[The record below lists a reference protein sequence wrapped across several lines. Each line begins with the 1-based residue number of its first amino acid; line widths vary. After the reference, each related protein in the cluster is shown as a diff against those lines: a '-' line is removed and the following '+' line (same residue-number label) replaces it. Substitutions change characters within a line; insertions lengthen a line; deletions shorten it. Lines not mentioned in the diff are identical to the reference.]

1 MQNYVRLDKQGTPT
15 DRPTDHRT
23 FALLDLT
30 APKVAAGKNVFLDL
44 ALGNQNWIHS
54 LQFAS
59 VSPTHS
65 WKWGTNSQ

>member
-30 APKVAAGKNVFLDL
+30 APKIAAGKNEKDT
-44 ALGNQNWIHS
+44 W
-54 LQFAS
+54 
-59 VSPTHS
+59 
-65 WKWGTNSQ
+65 SQPCNL

>member
-30 APKVAAGKNVFLDL
+30 APKVAAGNHVL
-44 ALGNQNWIHS
+44 
-54 LQFAS
+54 LQFAF
-59 VSPTHS
+59 
-65 WKWGTNSQ
+65 GLLMNSLSYDL